1 LSTNKKTTIKT
12 SGDGNVFVTKF
23 HVTSKGLLG
32 KPIQRIDRYVRWGW
46 FEDNILSQYSSFT
59 GGQDEELIST
69 FRSIEPEITDDGE
82 ITSYRSVLIRN
93 NEKYLIPKDVFA
105 FFLPGQNIRF
115 VSIDSENPN
124 VMGPDRIPLSNLIGY
139 GLDDGGKNH
148 IKQFLS
154 LNSTPELQFANP
166 NDSKYGR
173 LRNIMINVKEIQ
185 KAFGIVPG
193 EVQKNPT
200 SGQTYGTDTVNPPA
214 TLKAGVTN
222 LLNALTNNFHNFWKF
237 EISEDNFTKNIK
249 IIETNSTAG
258 IKSKRYTKFGT
269 DENPNTNKVNK
280 LGIYKFP
287 SYTLGS
293 MVKNQELSF
302 SIPDSMAVT
311 AMYGSNKSKTDGL
324 VFDTSNETS
333 NLATLFKNNEKKSY
347 YRDKK
352 LKEMDKAYKKAGS
365 KEGHKIGNIT
375 GNPNLKITKDGG
387 LTINPNLKWWHKWS
401 ESKGN
406 KAENVVEAGVKEA
419 LKLDDVR
426 TKFNDELDFI
436 IREAGQ
442 DVIDANKAVDEKIK
456 QYKIDNQPPQNGD
469 MGEMD
474 AKSFAASLRYQ
485 RDIAALEN
493 EKITTGFTY
502 RYYQFVDDVVDDSN
516 PFTLKLFDA
525 GEAIVR
531 TKLFHFD
538 NKSSAYQT
546 NFLIPAELG
555 LTIDGTSGITPG
567 DIIQTDYIQ
576 PAYNGDV
583 FVDRENSD
591 TNLGPHTFFQIFGL
605 TQNLSSEG
613 WTTEITTKMRMNG
626 DVLEQEAGEIK
637 FVPELKRQ
645 IPPPVKRPKIP
656 VPSDE
661 EDIADDLPLDE
672 LDFDDFSQMEG
683 PPPPPYQ
690 TSALIDTDVEVIFG
704 CMDDSPPLPGTS
716 GFPDING
723 KNRLGKPW
731 KGDDF
736 ETTLTGYLARNY
748 DPDAQYNAVSETNL
762 DNPCLYDDELIQ
774 ERFVEKDKEDTYDY
788 DLPDDLTFDEDDIVP
803 RPVFGCNDP
812 KAINYAGI
820 GYLDEIDRGEIFV
833 VAHKDSPCQ
842 FPPKQEV
849 PSAEQ
854 ELEDYEVDPDPF
866 SEFDSP
872 LGGFGLNDPNVNL
885 TPPPPPPK
893 PGPPIKILDTTKVEV
908 PNITKKKKK
917 KSIEK
922 KKLEDVKPTEDSKKA
937 QEQTGAPKDPPVL
950 EGITRG
956 ACTDEQIALG
966 YKTVVGYVAG
976 VDDGLNVNNPEIY
989 GKFVE
994 GVGGGTATAGY
1005 ESDFCDARDPIP
1017 PKPKIEEKKTP
1028 PVILSAPKPTF
1039 LKSTYFGGYLQN
1051 SLILYKVTPWFA
1063 RGSHIKPIIFYG
1075 GVPKAGPHKG
1085 NRERY
1090 YEDTKLKA
1098 VSYFIRQK
1106 FWDEMIEAPNET
1118 GGSIFANGA
1127 EFGDGGFDGANN
1139 LFDKVQ
1145 SDLFL
1150 STWTLPQYTKG
1161 AIDAEFLGQD
1171 TLTKAGAT
1179 WTPQTGIAC
1188 SRYPVNG
1195 KVGTQR
1201 GYGYSSDSSKQGEKI
1216 LISDYLP

>member
-1 LSTNKKTTIKT
+1 
-12 SGDGNVFVTKF
+12 FVTKF

-442 DVIDANKAVDEKIK
+442 DVIDHNKAVDEEIK
-456 QYKIDNQPPQNGD
+456 QYKIDNPFP
-469 MGEMD
+469 
-474 AKSFAASLRYQ
+474 
-485 RDIAALEN
+485 EN
-493 EKITTGFTY
+493 
-502 RYYQFVDDVVDDSN
+502 V
-516 PFTLKLFDA
+516 
-525 GEAIVR
+525 
-531 TKLFHFD
+531 
-538 NKSSAYQT
+538 
-546 NFLIPAELG
+546 
-555 LTIDGTSGITPG
+555 
-567 DIIQTDYIQ
+567 
-576 PAYNGDV
+576 
-583 FVDRENSD
+583 
-591 TNLGPHTFFQIFGL
+591 
-605 TQNLSSEG
+605 
-613 WTTEITTKMRMNG
+613 
-626 DVLEQEAGEIK
+626 
-637 FVPELKRQ
+637 
-645 IPPPVKRPKIP
+645 
-656 VPSDE
+656 
-661 EDIADDLPLDE
+661 
-672 LDFDDFSQMEG
+672 
-683 PPPPPYQ
+683 
-690 TSALIDTDVEVIFG
+690 
-704 CMDDSPPLPGTS
+704 
-716 GFPDING
+716 G
-723 KNRLGKPW
+723 K
-731 KGDDF
+731 
-736 ETTLTGYLARNY
+736 
-748 DPDAQYNAVSETNL
+748 
-762 DNPCLYDDELIQ
+762 
-774 ERFVEKDKEDTYDY
+774 
-788 DLPDDLTFDEDDIVP
+788 
-803 RPVFGCNDP
+803 
-812 KAINYAGI
+812 
-820 GYLDEIDRGEIFV
+820 
-833 VAHKDSPCQ
+833 
-842 FPPKQEV
+842 
-849 PSAEQ
+849 
-854 ELEDYEVDPDPF
+854 
-866 SEFDSP
+866 
-872 LGGFGLNDPNVNL
+872 
-885 TPPPPPPK
+885 
-893 PGPPIKILDTTKVEV
+893 
-908 PNITKKKKK
+908 
-917 KSIEK
+917 
-922 KKLEDVKPTEDSKKA
+922 
-937 QEQTGAPKDPPVL
+937 
-950 EGITRG
+950 
-956 ACTDEQIALG
+956 
-966 YKTVVGYVAG
+966 
-976 VDDGLNVNNPEIY
+976 DGL
-989 GKFVE
+989 
-994 GVGGGTATAGY
+994 
-1005 ESDFCDARDPIP
+1005 
-1017 PKPKIEEKKTP
+1017 
-1028 PVILSAPKPTF
+1028 
-1039 LKSTYFGGYLQN
+1039 
-1051 SLILYKVTPWFA
+1051 
-1063 RGSHIKPIIFYG
+1063 
-1075 GVPKAGPHKG
+1075 
-1085 NRERY
+1085 
-1090 YEDTKLKA
+1090 
-1098 VSYFIRQK
+1098 
-1106 FWDEMIEAPNET
+1106 
-1118 GGSIFANGA
+1118 
-1127 EFGDGGFDGANN
+1127 
-1139 LFDKVQ
+1139 
-1145 SDLFL
+1145 
-1150 STWTLPQYTKG
+1150 
-1161 AIDAEFLGQD
+1161 
-1171 TLTKAGAT
+1171 
-1179 WTPQTGIAC
+1179 
-1188 SRYPVNG
+1188 
-1195 KVGTQR
+1195 
-1201 GYGYSSDSSKQGEKI
+1201 
-1216 LISDYLP
+1216 